1 MTDLADF
8 LRYERTMHLAAVA
21 RIDERLAGLS
31 PVPLPTRT
39 PAAVVAVLRSA
50 RRPMR
55 AAEISA
61 ALGDN
66 GRRVREEALYQ
77 CLTRLAKAGVE
88 VRRVSTG
95 LYEWTVREKEGEE

>member
-31 PVPLPTRT
+31 PVPLPERT
-39 PAAVVAVLRSA
+39 PAACVAVLRA
-50 RRPMR
+50 AGRAMR
-55 AAEISA
+55 VAEISA

-77 CLTRLAKAGVE
+77 CMTRLVKAGVE
-88 VRRVSTG
+88 VRRVSAG
-95 LYEWTVREKEGEE
+95 LYEWTGREER

>member
-31 PVPLPTRT
+31 PVPLPERT
-39 PAAVVAVLRSA
+39 PAACVAVLRA
-50 RRPMR
+50 AGRAMR
-55 AAEISA
+55 VAEISA
-61 ALGDN
+61 VLVDN

-77 CLTRLAKAGVE
+77 CMTRLVKAGVE
-88 VRRVSTG
+88 VRRVSAG
-95 LYEWTVREKEGEE
+95 LYEWTGREER